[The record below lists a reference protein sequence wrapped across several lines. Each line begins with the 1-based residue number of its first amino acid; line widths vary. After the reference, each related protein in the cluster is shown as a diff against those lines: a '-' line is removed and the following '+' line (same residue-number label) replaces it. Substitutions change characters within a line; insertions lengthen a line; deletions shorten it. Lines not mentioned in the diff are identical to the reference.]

1 MGSLKEG
8 KKLIKI
14 DIVNSLSC
22 IWYFLFIYLCDAPLF
37 CCPVSSNLYLG
48 MPYPQNLET
57 AKELMAVVTE
67 NGAVPATIAI
77 MDGIPCVGMHFER
90 ISVTSWSLNYSLD
103 VSDYT

>member
-1 MGSLKEG
+1 MY
-8 KKLIKI
+8 
-14 DIVNSLSC
+14 DIFF
-22 IWYFLFIYLCDAPLF
+22 IFFYFYLCDAPLF

-57 AKELMAVVTE
+57 AKEVMAVVTE

-77 MDGIPCVGMHFER
+77 MDGIPCVGMHFEP
-90 ISVTSWSLNYSLD
+90 ISVTSWSLNYSLN